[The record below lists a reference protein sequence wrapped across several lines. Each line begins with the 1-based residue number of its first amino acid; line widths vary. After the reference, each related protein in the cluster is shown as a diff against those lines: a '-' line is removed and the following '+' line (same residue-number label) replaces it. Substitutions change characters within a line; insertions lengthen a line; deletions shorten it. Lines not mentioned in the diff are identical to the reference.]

1 MSKTNDWRLHLIT
14 IPFGNPYNITRDA
27 RMTKV
32 HWMVASFSISGVRYT
47 SALHC
52 RGMES
57 IHAISERN
65 GSLSRREWNVI
76 KRGRK
81 RSPFRTMRHILSAGP
96 NLLYRYISFLPE
108 INFARERRKNST
120 FKFLRRRGSLCSVV
134 LFLPFFFFSSDFC
147 LFLPLLFPFFF
158 LLLLT
163 YSKRKIYSLIPSI
176 YFIGSRS
183 TEGRRKKKK
192 RFISLFRATIH
203 YFSKKFTVTRGE
215 FSIIYPVTVFRKNRG
230 NAWTDARV
238 LIDSLQA
245 NLLKP
250 VFETEKIANETIRC
264 VETRRFC
271 KSETSDTTNQRV
283 NRTTRENETE

>member
-134 LFLPFFFFSSDFC
+134 LFLPFFFFFFWLLSFSSSSFS
-147 LFLPLLFPFFF
+147 F
-158 LLLLT
+158 LL
-163 YSKRKIYSLIPSI
+163 SPS
-176 YFIGSRS
+176 F
-183 TEGRRKKKK
+183 
-192 RFISLFRATIH
+192 
-203 YFSKKFTVTRGE
+203 
-215 FSIIYPVTVFRKNRG
+215 N
-230 NAWTDARV
+230 
-238 LIDSLQA
+238 
-245 NLLKP
+245 
-250 VFETEKIANETIRC
+250 VFETKNLFFNSVDLFHRI
-264 VETRRFC
+264 
-271 KSETSDTTNQRV
+271 
-283 NRTTRENETE
+283 

>member
-134 LFLPFFFFSSDFC
+134 LFLPFFFF
-147 LFLPLLFPFFF
+147 LLTFVFFF
-158 LLLLT
+158 LFFFL
-163 YSKRKIYSLIPSI
+163 SS
-176 YFIGSRS
+176 
-183 TEGRRKKKK
+183 
-192 RFISLFRATIH
+192 
-203 YFSKKFTVTRGE
+203 FSF
-215 FSIIYPVTVFRKNRG
+215 F
-230 NAWTDARV
+230 
-238 LIDSLQA
+238 
-245 NLLKP
+245 
-250 VFETEKIANETIRC
+250 
-264 VETRRFC
+264 
-271 KSETSDTTNQRV
+271 
-283 NRTTRENETE
+283 